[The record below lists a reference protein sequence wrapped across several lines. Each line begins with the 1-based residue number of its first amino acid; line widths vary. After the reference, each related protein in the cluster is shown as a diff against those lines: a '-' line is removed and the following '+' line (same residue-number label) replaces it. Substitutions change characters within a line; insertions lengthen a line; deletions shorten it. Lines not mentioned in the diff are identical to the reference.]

1 MFDHDRLVSV
11 KNCFDTRG
19 RLKFDPYRTDRIN
32 EVYRIIFDDDGFIHT
47 DIIEIVNYL
56 ADHHNWSDDC
66 DARALKFIQ
75 RLGNATKG
83 SYPPVYYWR

>member
-1 MFDHDRLVSV
+1 MLDRDRIVAI
-11 KNCFDTRG
+11 KNCFDKNG
-19 RLKFDPYRTDRIN
+19 QLKFDPYRTDRDN
-32 EVYRIIFDDDGFIHT
+32 EMYCIIFDDDGFIHN
-47 DIIEIVNYL
+47 DVIEIVNDL
-56 ADHHNWSDDC
+56 AKYQNWPDDC